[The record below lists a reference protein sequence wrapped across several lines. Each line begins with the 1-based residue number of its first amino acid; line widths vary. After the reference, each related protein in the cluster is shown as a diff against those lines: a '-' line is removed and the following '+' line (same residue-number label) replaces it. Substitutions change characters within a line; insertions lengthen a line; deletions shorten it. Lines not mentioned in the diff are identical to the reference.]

1 MTPEQVTLIRTS
13 WRQVIPV
20 AATAASLF
28 YEHLF
33 ALDPTLRPLFA
44 HTDMEAARQEA
55 AAGARRGGGE
65 RDRLHTLGPALEE
78 LGRKHLA
85 YGVADRHYDTVGA
98 ALLATLATALGD
110 GFTAP
115 LREAWAHAYAGV
127 TSFMLA
133 GATAGTSGGVS
144 DRKLLSVDCLT
155 PRASV
160 P

>member
-33 ALDPTLRPLFA
+33 TLDPTVRPLFA
-44 HTDMEAARQEA
+44 HADMEQQGKKLLQALGTVVASV
-55 AAGARRGGGE
+55 
-65 RDRLHTLGPALEE
+65 DRLHTLGPALEE
-78 LGRKHLA
+78 LGRKHRV
-85 YGVADRHYDTVGA
+85 YGVAERHYDTVGA

-115 LREAWAHAYAGV
+115 LREAWAQAYAGV
-127 TSFMLA
+127 TAFMLA
-133 GATAGTSGGVS
+133 GARRGHQA
-144 DRKLLSVDCLT
+144 
-155 PRASV
+155 A
-160 P
+160 

>member
-20 AATAASLF
+20 AATAAGLF

-44 HTDMEAARQEA
+44 QTDMEGQGKKLLQAL
-55 AAGARRGGGE
+55 GAVVASA
-65 RDRLHTLGPALEE
+65 DRLYTMGPALEE

-85 YGVADRHYDTVGA
+85 YGVAEQHYDTVGA
-98 ALLATLATALGD
+98 ALLATLAAALGD

-115 LREAWAHAYAGV
+115 LREAWAEAYAGV
-127 TSFMLA
+127 TAFMLA
-133 GATAGTSGGVS
+133 GARRGHQA
-144 DRKLLSVDCLT
+144 
-155 PRASV
+155 A
-160 P
+160 